1 MSPQG
6 FIRCGSTN
14 LHARSGALSRILMH
28 ELHIRLRKG
37 RRSIKAPKGCF
48 GARSS
53 RVRSRKALKS
63 GCTSEAVLCWHL
75 PRRLVCSSV
84 VGAALLPR
92 FIRLCGKPEQ
102 GSRLCPGSCPWPG
115 RAAGETGFPL
125 RREGLA
131 PHPHPISAWGSFPAV
146 ARAPSAPGP
155 QPGWRAVSQPP
166 VEGTGPG
173 TG

>member
-63 GCTSEAVLCWHL
+63 GCTSEAVLASATRSCLQLGGRCSPSPPLYPPLWKTRAGIAVVPRELPLAWESSRRDRISSPQGGARSPSSSHL
-75 PRRLVCSSV
+75 SL
-84 VGAALLPR
+84 GLLPSR
-92 FIRLCGKPEQ
+92 GKSSE
-102 GSRLCPGSCPWPG
+102 CPRSPARVAGGVP
-115 RAAGETGFPL
+115 AAC
-125 RREGLA
+125 
-131 PHPHPISAWGSFPAV
+131 
-146 ARAPSAPGP
+146 
-155 QPGWRAVSQPP
+155 
-166 VEGTGPG
+166 
-173 TG
+173 